1 MKRKSNWP
9 YSYQKDT
16 WAGPTATWLMNLY
29 WQRSMVWEDITQLKN
44 AERKYQNNMT
54 NLGNILNAAYSKR
67 SKNWK
72 NIEKSSKK
80 KNKNFF
86 DRFNASWRK
95 KTKTQTSIAWQ
106 PTTLS
111 VNVVESMEKAVT
123 NILRKSSKSILT
135 DTEILSNP
143 IPLTLME
150 EFGQN
155 NSLKGTEQFAFKISR
170 SKLIKVLMMRNPQVR
185 QPPTANKVGYNK
197 SKMTKSWVNVNK
209 SWEKKSREKWISS
222 KIKRMTL

>member
-1 MKRKSNWP
+1 
-9 YSYQKDT
+9 
-16 WAGPTATWLMNLY
+16 
-29 WQRSMVWEDITQLKN
+29 
-44 AERKYQNNMT
+44 
-54 NLGNILNAAYSKR
+54 
-67 SKNWK
+67 
-72 NIEKSSKK
+72 
-80 KNKNFF
+80 
-86 DRFNASWRK
+86 
-95 KTKTQTSIAWQ
+95 
-106 PTTLS
+106 
-111 VNVVESMEKAVT
+111 MEKAVT

-197 SKMTKSWVNVNK
+197 SKMTKS
-209 SWEKKSREKWISS
+209 
-222 KIKRMTL
+222 